1 MKSHARLV
9 ASAALT
15 LSLAGCTPASNSVQ
29 GGDVSFTLGGISFQP
44 LLDTS
49 WGTLADDGD
58 LTFEWS
64 NEEGPDD
71 SPGFYI
77 QWGGGEDGSYVV
89 SSSAGAV
96 DEESDESLWIR
107 ISLEPWEGAKTYS
120 TLNGAEP
127 TVLFDW
133 TSAGEDDEGNF
144 VDQSTFFLESSEG
157 GSCETTVAPGGLS
170 GSFACE
176 GMSAV
181 INDLLE
187 PDGLLEISGSWT
199 GTNQPY

>member
-1 MKSHARLV
+1 M
-9 ASAALT
+9 
-15 LSLAGCTPASNSVQ
+15 
-29 GGDVSFTLGGISFQP
+29 
-44 LLDTS
+44 
-49 WGTLADDGD
+49 ADAGD

-64 NEEGPDD
+64 NEEGPDG

-77 QWGGGEDGSYVV
+77 QWGGGEDGSYVA

-120 TLNGAEP
+120 TLTGAEP

-157 GSCETTVAPGGLS
+157 GSCETTVAPECSAINGVRSREPSLITTTSALGTAACTPATTRARLS
-170 GSFACE
+170 S
-176 GMSAV
+176 S
-181 INDLLE
+181 L
-187 PDGLLEISGSWT
+187 
-199 GTNQPY
+199 